1 MLRSGERTIG
11 LNTSQVYIFRINAWN
26 KPNGGNFHRKPIS
39 VRWEGE
45 SLDAAYKAMLSAIHF
60 RGDELI
66 YVYLLT
72 NRKYKSI
79 KLSPRLTNQCRLCNL
94 SM

>member
-1 MLRSGERTIG
+1 MLKSGERTIG
-11 LNTSQVYIFRINAWN
+11 LNTYIFRINAWTPYN
-26 KPNGGNFHRKPIS
+26 EGRASFYRKPVS

-45 SLDAAYKAMLSAIHF
+45 SLDAAHRAMSSAIHF

-79 KLSPRLTNQCRLCNL
+79 KLNPRLTNQCRLCNL